1 MISGVRVRIV
11 LSNPG
16 SPDYS
21 NISDIREETVRPL
34 FNRVRLRTG
43 SAAEANQVLR
53 ENLQLAPLRVAA
65 ADTWLNRH
73 KYRLHT
79 KIVCVDNTAFYL
91 GSRNLCPGTTQ
102 DFGFIIEN
110 AAAAEQ
116 LSTLFLDPEWHY
128 SKNAAIYDCDDP
140 TLTTPQFEDRK
151 PRQTLYLD
159 AVESELKE
167 VSPGLTGTVWERT
180 SGNLLASPGEDPA
193 SWLLQVP
200 DLWGW
205 QGAIP
210 QGPAKPGVAALLD
223 RIRTVISKAERC
235 VDITGFGML
244 DLGIADVLSPAQ
256 AFPDGEFARAM
267 GDGLAIAARAAA
279 QKGNKLKVRVLSGVL
294 GFEWGKPD
302 PKVFRDQL
310 RQRLGQDYS
319 AVEINVAS
327 MITRGMTSY
336 NHTKFIL
343 VDGQAVIHGGINWMA
358 NYYYQDA
365 YQLDTMI
372 PLLGSLGVRHGYGDG
387 APVTDVDI
395 ALRGPAA
402 LSAGRFLDM
411 LWTWTCDHASV
422 TKEKGK
428 LAWLATRNDSMN
440 EAIRTLYLGIEPVQA
455 GRLDVIAVGS
465 LGYGILDKDARSK
478 FKLSPVQDE
487 EQAACGFGL
496 TYTETTASS
505 ERARYTKYNN
515 ETNTD
520 RNYMTVNPDANA
532 LLALIGCARTTIVL
546 SQQDINGF
554 ASAPLYH
561 ALFDVRLFDLLAE
574 KMISGV
580 KVRIVISNPG
590 PPDYSN
596 ITDIRKEALQ
606 PLFSRVKLKAGSAA
620 AANKVMKDGLQFAP
634 LRVTDQ
640 PAWPNRHKYRLHTKI
655 VCVDDMAFYIGS
667 RNLYPDTT
675 QDHGFIIE
683 DATAAQQLKIRFLD
697 PQWLYSR
704 NAAIYD
710 CEDPSLDPPQFT

>member
-1 MISGVRVRIV
+1 
-11 LSNPG
+11 
-16 SPDYS
+16 
-21 NISDIREETVRPL
+21 
-34 FNRVRLRTG
+34 
-43 SAAEANQVLR
+43 
-53 ENLQLAPLRVAA
+53 
-65 ADTWLNRH
+65 
-73 KYRLHT
+73 
-79 KIVCVDNTAFYL
+79 
-91 GSRNLCPGTTQ
+91 
-102 DFGFIIEN
+102 
-110 AAAAEQ
+110 
-116 LSTLFLDPEWHY
+116 
-128 SKNAAIYDCDDP
+128 
-140 TLTTPQFEDRK
+140 
-151 PRQTLYLD
+151 
-159 AVESELKE
+159 
-167 VSPGLTGTVWERT
+167 
-180 SGNLLASPGEDPA
+180 
-193 SWLLQVP
+193 
-200 DLWGW
+200 
-205 QGAIP
+205 
-210 QGPAKPGVAALLD
+210 
-223 RIRTVISKAERC
+223 
-235 VDITGFGML
+235 ML
-244 DLGIADVLSPAQ
+244 DLGMADALSPAK
-256 AFPDGEFARAM
+256 AFPDGEFAQAM

-279 QKGNKLKVRVLSGVL
+279 QKGRKLKVRVLSGVL

-302 PKVFRDQL
+302 PKVFRDRL

-327 MITRGMTSY
+327 MITRGITSY

-343 VDGQAVIHGGINWMA
+343 VDGRVVIHGGINWMA

-372 PLLGSLGVRHGYGDG
+372 PFLGSLSVRHGYGDG

-411 LWTWTCDHASV
+411 LWTWTCGHASV
-422 TKEKGK
+422 AKVKGK
-428 LAWLATRNDSMN
+428 LAWLATKNDSMD
-440 EAIRTLYLGIEPVQA
+440 EAIRTLYLGIEPVPA

-465 LGYGILDKDARSK
+465 LGYGILGQDAKSK
-478 FKLSPVQDE
+478 YKPRPVLDE
-487 EQAACGFGL
+487 EQAACGYGS
-496 TYTETTASS
+496 TYIETTESS
-505 ERARYTKYNN
+505 ERTRYTKYNN

-520 RNYMTVNPDANA
+520 RDYMTVNPDANA
-532 LLALIGCARTTIVL
+532 LLALIGCARATIVL

-574 KMISGV
+574 KMILGV

-596 ITDIRKEALQ
+596 ISDIRKEAIQ
-606 PLFSRVKLKAGSAA
+606 PLFNRVKLKAGSAA

-634 LRVTDQ
+634 LRVTDR

-683 DATAAQQLKIRFLD
+683 DATAAQQLKIKFLD

-710 CEDPSLDPPQFT
+710 YEDPSLDPPQFT